1 MTREELY
8 RLQVSA
14 TAALL
19 LSAMRKGVLDL
30 TRSGPEPA
38 ATDTGPTSDRADSSL
53 PRPVVSVQ

>member
-19 LSAMRKGVLDL
+19 VSAIRRGVIDL
-30 TRSGPEPA
+30 TRSGPESA
-38 ATDTGPTSDRADSSL
+38 ATDAGPTSDRAETSL
-53 PRPVVSVQ
+53 PRPVVPVQ